1 MAHIGTG
8 VRESGA
14 RVLTSLARSPLLAS
28 RLRPSMALER
38 SRHQLG
44 DATLIAINLPDRRIP
59 RAPLEVWVFSHS
71 VERALFGG
79 NSGGLV
85 KLLGRCSLSA
95 VRATRRPA
103 CVAMLTPL
111 R

>member
-1 MAHIGTG
+1 
-8 VRESGA
+8 
-14 RVLTSLARSPLLAS
+14 
-28 RLRPSMALER
+28 MALER

-44 DATLIAINLPDRRIP
+44 DATLIAINLPDRRVP
-59 RAPLEVWVFSHS
+59 RHPPEVWVFSHS

-103 CVAMLTPL
+103 CVAMLTSP